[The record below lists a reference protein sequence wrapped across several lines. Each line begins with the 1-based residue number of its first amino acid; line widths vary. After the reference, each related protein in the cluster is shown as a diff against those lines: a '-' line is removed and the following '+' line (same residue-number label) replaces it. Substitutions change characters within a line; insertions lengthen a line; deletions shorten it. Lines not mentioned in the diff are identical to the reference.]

1 MPAARAAEIST
12 IEQIFGRKDPVP
24 FFEVIVFAFHQI
36 GAAHTLPAMLRI
48 GVSGVSTRT
57 PSLKLKYLPE
67 SAGTRSPGTTIPAR
81 FNGSA
86 AEIVTISPDS
96 GMLFIARKDS
106 TATGRANCSP

>member
-1 MPAARAAEIST
+1 MPAAGAAAIST

-67 SAGTRSPGTTIPAR
+67 IAGTRSPGTTIPAR
-81 FNGSA
+81 FSGSA
-86 AEIVTISPDS
+86 ADMAQICPDN
-96 GMLFIARKDS
+96 GMFFWA
-106 TATGRANCSP
+106 G